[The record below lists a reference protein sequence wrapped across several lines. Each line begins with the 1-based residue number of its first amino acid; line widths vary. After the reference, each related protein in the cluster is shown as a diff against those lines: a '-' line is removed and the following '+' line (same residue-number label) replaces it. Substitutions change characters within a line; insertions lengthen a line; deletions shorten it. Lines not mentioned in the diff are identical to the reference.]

1 MASEPRVVFDAN
13 VLVSALLVAQSVPR
27 QAFDRASSAGRILIS
42 AATLLELHSV
52 LARPKFDRYI
62 TAEYRKEFLS
72 ALVRDSV
79 LVEITEQISQCRD
92 PNDNKYLEL
101 AVSGSATHLVTGDND
116 LLSMNLFRGIRV
128 VEPRTFLIEFPEAQP

>member
-1 MASEPRVVFDAN
+1 MANEPRVVFDAN
-13 VLVSALLVAQSVPR
+13 VLVSALLLAQSVPR
-27 QAFDRASSAGRILIS
+27 RAFYRALSAGRILIS
-42 AATLLELHSV
+42 DATLLELQSV

-62 TAEYRKEFLS
+62 TSEHRKEFLS
-72 ALVRDSV
+72 AIVRDAV

-101 AVSGSATHLVTGDND
+101 AVSGIATHLVTGDND

-128 VEPRTFLIEFPEAQP
+128 VEPRTFLIEFPEPQP